1 MSFTQASD
9 SGSQNTRAQD
19 SFDLVRRL
27 GDVVLKKQV
36 VKRKEISGQVEAL
49 SAKLKTETDAL
60 CQEAKQKAHDMRS
73 THLHTMQSLKDNLA
87 TELERLLDCL
97 EMIQDNFATAEA
109 TILASGGAGSSVGAS
124 AETLNLDM
132 DELVKRAEALTQ
144 ADVKLLREGKFTYDD
159 IKEA

>member
-1 MSFTQASD
+1 
-9 SGSQNTRAQD
+9 
-19 SFDLVRRL
+19 
-27 GDVVLKKQV
+27 
-36 VKRKEISGQVEAL
+36 
-49 SAKLKTETDAL
+49 
-60 CQEAKQKAHDMRS
+60 
-73 THLHTMQSLKDNLA
+73 MQSLKDNLA

-124 AETLNLDM
+124 AETMNLDM